1 MHWNE
6 KLNLISKDFIHAETL
21 FKMAGTKEYSDMD
34 KFAFDNPK
42 IIHDLNTP
50 VSEEIKDKFFDLIVK
65 NLSQGKDVK
74 LPGFGSIKIQER
86 KPRLGRNPTTGEP
99 IQIAQRKAIVFR
111 PSKDLKKRL
120 NSLRDD
126 GEL

>member
-1 MHWNE
+1 MTKKDLANI
-6 KLNLISKDFIHAETL
+6 LNKNLGISLKET
-21 FKMAGTKEYSDMD
+21 A
-34 KFAFDNPK
+34 K
-42 IIHDLNTP
+42 I
-50 VSEEIKDKFFDLIVK
+50 VDKFFDLIVK

-111 PSKDLKKRL
+111 PSKHLKKRL

>member
-1 MHWNE
+1 MTKKDLANI
-6 KLNLISKDFIHAETL
+6 LNKNLGISLKET
-21 FKMAGTKEYSDMD
+21 A
-34 KFAFDNPK
+34 K
-42 IIHDLNTP
+42 I
-50 VSEEIKDKFFDLIVK
+50 VDKFFDLIVK